1 MDSHIEDRDIGI
13 GFFEICFEDS
23 ERREEVDSSRVPPE
37 RIYDEERREGNS
49 RSAWRCI

>member
-1 MDSHIEDRDIGI
+1 MDSHIEDNIGI
-13 GFFEICFEDS
+13 VFFFEICFEDS